1 MIDQD
6 RHRLAEVGRGFAAR
20 QQHVVTVKRRE
31 GQTIAR
37 QIFRR
42 HQAIRLQVVPQQR
55 KIDPFEQPIG
65 FGDAQNAGVRL
76 FLRPVRHVHRAYI
89 AREHLLPH
97 DLGAAVDTETDAF
110 GLRIPVG

>member
-1 MIDQD
+1 MIDQY
-6 RHRLAEVGRGFAAR
+6 RHRLAEIGRGFAAR
-20 QQHVVTVKRRE
+20 QQHVVAVERRE
-31 GQTIAR
+31 GQAVAR

-55 KIDPFEQPIG
+55 QIDALEQPVG
-65 FGDAQNAGVRL
+65 FSDAKNEGVRL
-76 FLRPVRHVHRAYI
+76 FLRPVRHVHRADV

-97 DLGAAVDTETDAF
+97 DLGAAIDTETDAF